1 MRKARRNAEQTT
13 DPPMSYPQYSYPQS
27 GPSLKE
33 SMYDNNMGTPTT
45 AFNPAGVAYF
55 NPSQGGNEQMNF
67 NIPSQMFQNPALA
80 NIALQYGQNFVG
92 QGKVAIDREI
102 NKYLNTS
109 RVKYYFSVDTTYVFK
124 KLGLLLFPF
133 THADWSVKYNPEEP
147 VQPRY
152 ELNAPDLYIPAMAF
166 VTYILTG
173 GVSLGL
179 QNRFAPEV
187 LGIQAST
194 ALVWAFIEV
203 FAIWMTLYIMNIK
216 TELKT
221 FDILAY
227 STYKY
232 VGMIVAILASFL
244 IPYAYHPALIYVSAS
259 VMFFLIRS
267 LKVQVLLE
275 SSSQS
280 SNGVH
285 GCGSKKRTYLL
296 LFIAG
301 LQPLLMWW
309 LTRHL
314 AQP

>member
-1 MRKARRNAEQTT
+1 
-13 DPPMSYPQYSYPQS
+13 
-27 GPSLKE
+27 
-33 SMYDNNMGTPTT
+33 
-45 AFNPAGVAYF
+45 
-55 NPSQGGNEQMNF
+55 
-67 NIPSQMFQNPALA
+67 
-80 NIALQYGQNFVG
+80 
-92 QGKVAIDREI
+92 
-102 NKYLNTS
+102 
-109 RVKYYFSVDTTYVFK
+109 
-124 KLGLLLFPF
+124 
-133 THADWSVKYNPEEP
+133 

-203 FAIWMTLYIMNIK
+203 LAIWMTLYVMNIE
-216 TELKT
+216 TNLKT
-221 FDILAY
+221 FDIMAY
-227 STYKY
+227 SSYKY

-267 LKVQVLLE
+267 LKVQVLPE

-280 SNGVH
+280 SYGIH